1 MTQLKNSNFC
11 VKYPEVCFL
20 LQSEIASDRLSFLA
34 RNGPWVTLLLA
45 FFSKRTK
52 KSVTISILLSIDI
65 IAARVLGR
73 PVPFIPEGVVEEEV
87 VVGVPT
93 TTEVDRLLEGATI
106 TTAERGPGMTIMTP
120 GHLSTQEVATMT
132 THLHRDMDHV
142 SPLFDCGFNFFLFPR
157 NYVLV
162 WLVQWFKTPSV
173 VLSIQIM
180 IPLSLKI
187 SVQGLP

>member
-1 MTQLKNSNFC
+1 M
-11 VKYPEVCFL
+11 
-20 LQSEIASDRLSFLA
+20 
-34 RNGPWVTLLLA
+34 
-45 FFSKRTK
+45 
-52 KSVTISILLSIDI
+52 SILLSIDI

-73 PVPFIPEGVVEEEV
+73 PVPFILEGVVEEEEV

-120 GHLSTQEVATMT
+120 GHLSTLEVATMT
-132 THLHRDMDHV
+132 THRHRDMDHV

-162 WLVQWFKTPSV
+162 GLIQWFNTPSV